1 MTLTSAQIAELT
13 GGRLLGKSDVP
24 VTRLAEIE
32 HARSGDLS
40 FLSNPK
46 YLGFLETTEAS
57 VLIVSHDVARDHPM
71 PQSTLVAVDDPYSAF
86 SKCQQVFSASSPI
99 EPGIHPLACVSE
111 GAQIGKGVSIGAFA
125 FIAHGAQVGSGSIIM
140 EQAYI
145 GSGVTIGA
153 NTQIH
158 PGVRILHHCE
168 VGNHCVIH
176 SNTVV
181 GSDGFGFAPQ
191 REGHYQKV
199 AQNGVVIIEDHVE
212 IGACCTIDRATISAT
227 RIRKGVK
234 LDNLVHIAHNV
245 EIGSHTVIAAQ
256 TGVSGS
262 THIDKNCVVA
272 GQVGFAGHVY
282 VAPGSQIG
290 GQTGVTHSLKEPGQ
304 KWNGT
309 PVGTY
314 MESQRRNAVM
324 RRLPELLKR
333 IEDLEHSLMNKNNNQ

>member
-1 MTLTSAQIAELT
+1 MSLTSAQIAELT
-13 GGRLLGKSDVP
+13 GGRLMGKPDVS

-32 HARSGDLS
+32 HACAGDLS

-46 YLGFLETTEAS
+46 YLGFLESTKAS
-57 VLIVSHDVARDHPM
+57 VLIVSHEVANTHQV
-71 PQSTLVAVDDPYSAF
+71 PQSTLVSVDDPYSAF
-86 SKCQQVFSASSPI
+86 SKCQQVFSSFKTA
-99 EPGIHPLACVSE
+99 ETGIHPLAHISE
-111 GAQIGKGVSIGAFA
+111 GAQIESEVSIGAFA
-125 FIAHGAQVGSGSIIM
+125 YIGKNARIGAGSIIM
-140 EQAYI
+140 EHAYVGPEVI
-145 GSGVTIGA
+145 VGA
-153 NTQIH
+153 HTQIY
-158 PGVRILHHCE
+158 PGVRILHNCQ

-176 SNTVV
+176 ANTVI

-191 REGHYQKV
+191 KEGHYHKV
-199 AQNGVVIIEDHVE
+199 TQNGVVIVEDHVE

-227 RIRKGVK
+227 CIRKGVK

-245 EIGSHTVIAAQ
+245 EIGANTVIAAQ

-262 THIDKNCVVA
+262 THIDQNCVVA

-290 GQTGVTHSLKEPGQ
+290 GQTGVTHSLKEAGQ

-309 PVGTY
+309 PVATY
-314 MESQRRNAVM
+314 MESQRRNSIM

-333 IEDLEHSLMNKNNNQ
+333 IEELEKKLNQKNNTD

>member
-1 MTLTSAQIAELT
+1 MTLTSAQIAALT

-46 YLGFLETTEAS
+46 YLGFLETTKAS
-57 VLIVSHDVARDHPM
+57 VLIVSHEIAKAHPT

-86 SKCQQVFSASSPI
+86 SKCQQVFGASKPKMT
-99 EPGIHPLACVSE
+99 GIHPLAYVSE
-111 GAQIGKGVSIGAFA
+111 EAQIGKNVSIGAFA
-125 FIAHGAQVGSGSIIM
+125 YIGHGAQIGDGSTVM
-140 EQAYI
+140 EQVFI
-145 GSGVTIGA
+145 GSDAIIG
-153 NTQIH
+153 TDSLLH
-158 PGVRILHHCE
+158 PGVRILHRCE

-191 REGHYQKV
+191 KEGHYEKV
-199 AQNGVVIIEDHVE
+199 AQNGVVIIEDYVE

-227 RIRKGVK
+227 RIREGVK

-245 EIGSHTVIAAQ
+245 EIGSHTIIAAQ

-262 THIDKNCVVA
+262 THIDQNCVVA

-282 VAPGSQIG
+282 VAPRSQIG

-309 PVGTY
+309 PVASY
-314 MESQRRNAVM
+314 MESQRRNALM
-324 RRLPELLKR
+324 RKLPELMKR
-333 IEDLEHSLMNKNNNQ
+333 IEDLEKQFTKDNNNH

>member
-32 HARSGDLS
+32 NARAGDLS

-46 YLGFLETTEAS
+46 YLSYLETTEAS
-57 VLIVSHDVARDHPM
+57 VLIVSHDIANAHHS
-71 PQSTLVAVDDPYSAF
+71 PQSTFVVVDDPYSAF
-86 SKCQQVFSASSPI
+86 SKCQQIFQSRQPI
-99 EPGIHPLACVSE
+99 ITGVHPLAHISA
-111 GAQIGKGVSIGAFA
+111 GAQIGMDVMVGAFA
-125 FIAHGAQVGSGSIIM
+125 YIGCDAQIGTGSIIM
-140 EQAYI
+140 EQAFV
-145 GSGVTIGA
+145 GAGTKIGA
-153 NTQIH
+153 HTQIH
-158 PGVRILHHCE
+158 NGVRILHDCE

-176 SNTVV
+176 ANTVV

-191 REGHYQKV
+191 KEGYYTKV
-199 AQNGVVIIEDHVE
+199 AQNGIVIIEDHVE

-245 EIGSHTVIAAQ
+245 EVGAHTVIAAQ

-290 GQTGVTHSLKEPGQ
+290 GQTGVTHSLKEPGL

-309 PVGTY
+309 PVATY
-314 MESQRRNAVM
+314 MESQRRNSVA

-333 IEDLEHSLMNKNNNQ
+333 LEELEKRLANDGSKE

>member
-32 HARSGDLS
+32 HARVGDLS

-57 VLIVSHDVARDHPM
+57 VLIVSHEIAKAHQM
-71 PQSTLVAVDDPYSAF
+71 PKSTLVAVDDPYSAF
-86 SKCQQVFSASSPI
+86 SKCQQVFSKSAPV
-99 EPGIHPLACVSE
+99 ETGIHPLSYVSE
-111 GAQIGKGVSIGAFA
+111 GAQIGEGVSIGAFA
-125 FIAHGAQVGSGSIIM
+125 FIAHGAQIGSGSVIM
-140 EQAYI
+140 EQVYI
-145 GSGVTIGA
+145 GAGVKIG
-153 NTQIH
+153 NDSRLN
-158 PGVRILHHCE
+158 PGVRILHDCE

-191 REGHYQKV
+191 KEGHYDKV
-199 AQNGVVIIEDHVE
+199 AQNGVVIIEDYVE

-227 RIRKGVK
+227 CIRKGVK

-245 EIGSHTVIAAQ
+245 EVGSHTVIAAQ

-262 THIDKNCVVA
+262 THIDQNCVVA

-290 GQTGVTHSLKEPGQ
+290 GQTGVTRSLTEPGL

-309 PVGTY
+309 PVGSY
-314 MESQRRNAVM
+314 MESQRQNAVI
-324 RRLPELLKR
+324 RRLPELMKR
-333 IEDLEHSLMNKNNNQ
+333 LEELETRYTNKDNNP